1 MSDQFLA
8 EIRIFPMNFAPYG
21 WQLCN
26 GQILAISQFAA
37 LFSLIGTYYG
47 GNGTSNFQLPNLQA
61 NVALGAGN
69 GPGLSSYV
77 IGEVGGVPN
86 VTLKLNEMAS
96 HSHSFSADPVAKKE
110 LSTVNGATPAGSTL
124 GNFYSTV
131 TPSATM
137 NAVMLTTAGGGGPH
151 ENRQSYLAMNF
162 CIALQ
167 GLFPSRN

>member
-86 VTLKLNEMAS
+86 VTLKVSEMAS
-96 HSHSFSADPVAKKE
+96 HPHSFSADPVAKKE

-131 TPSATM
+131 APTINM
-137 NAVMLTTAGGGGPH
+137 NGAMLANAGNGQPH
-151 ENRQSYLAMNF
+151 ENRQPYLAMNF